1 MHIKRF
7 RAETAGKALMMAKDE
22 FGLDAVILSTKKVK
36 ASENSQAGVKGHLVE
51 VVAAIDFDNEKQPY
65 SGAEK
70 ARDLSVSGKFEK
82 ILGEDIQNKKMES
95 LEEEMKG
102 LKRMV
107 SFIAREVQRDKLSKL
122 SGQNLSLYQDLVGRG
137 LHSSLA
143 YKLIRKSSS
152 LSTKEDTGCEE
163 NIRMNVKGLLSNCI
177 EEAKP
182 VEKGKKEQ
190 KVVAL
195 VGPTGVGKTTTLAK
209 LAALHAFE
217 KKEKVAIL
225 TLDTFRIGAAEQ
237 LKVYGKI
244 MGLPTEVVSNREDIK
259 RYVMNNSDKELV
271 LIDTAGRNYRDEYHM
286 KELMALNELKIPI
299 KFNLVLSLTTRDK
312 ELTETARRFIGLPVE
327 SLIFTKLD
335 ESKSYGTML
344 NVAAAATM
352 PISYFTA
359 GQKVPE
365 DIELATPDKL
375 TDLIF
380 GGSLTLH

>member
-7 RAETAGKALMMAKDE
+7 RAETARQALMMAKDE
-22 FGLDAVILSTKKVK
+22 FGAETVILSTKKVK
-36 ASENSQAGVKGHLVE
+36 DKGTLQSGVGASLVE
-51 VVAAIDFDNEKQPY
+51 VVAAIDFDSEKQPHG
-65 SGAEK
+65 GAEK
-70 ARDLSVSGKFEK
+70 AGAFNQPEKFEK
-82 ILGEDIQNKKMES
+82 ILGEDIQNKKMDS

-107 SFIAREVQRDKLSKL
+107 SFIAREVQKEKLTKL
-122 SGQNLSLYQDLVGRG
+122 SGQKLFLYQNLISRG

-152 LSTKEDTGCEE
+152 ASPEGSAGCEE
-163 NIRMNVKGLLSNCI
+163 NIKTNVKGLLSNCTKEI
-177 EEAKP
+177 KP

-190 KVVAL
+190 RVVTL
-195 VGPTGVGKTTTLAK
+195 IGPTGVGKTTTLAK

-217 KKEKVAIL
+217 KKEKVAVL

-237 LKVYGKI
+237 LKVYGNI
-244 MGLPTEVVSNREDIK
+244 MGLPTEVVSSREDVR
-259 RYVMNNSDKELV
+259 RYVMNNNDKELILV
-271 LIDTAGRNYRDEYHM
+271 DTAGRNYREECHM
-286 KELMALNELKIPI
+286 KELMALSELKIPMT
-299 KFNLVLSLTTRDK
+299 FNLVLSLTTRDK
-312 ELTETARRFIGLPVE
+312 ELTEIAKRFIDLPVE

-335 ESKSYGTML
+335 ESESYGTML
-344 NVAAAATM
+344 NVAAAATR

-365 DIELATPDKL
+365 DIEPATPDKL

-380 GGSLTLH
+380 GESLTVH

>member
-7 RAETAGKALMMAKDE
+7 RAETARKALMMAKDE
-22 FGLDAVILSTKKVK
+22 FGLETVILSTKKVK
-36 ASENSQAGVKGHLVE
+36 DDGNSQPGYGASLVE
-51 VVAAIDFDNEKQPY
+51 VVAAIDFDSEKQRY
-65 SGAEK
+65 GGAEK
-70 ARDLSVSGKFEK
+70 ARDFNKPGKFEK
-82 ILGEDIQNKKMES
+82 ILDEDIQNKKMES
-95 LEEEMKG
+95 LEGEMKG

-107 SFIAREVQRDKLSKL
+107 SFIAREVQKDKLTKL
-122 SGQNLSLYQDLVGRG
+122 SGQKLFLYQNLISRG

-152 LSTKEDTGCEE
+152 VSPGGSTGCEE
-163 NIRMNVKGLLSNCI
+163 NIKMNVKGLLSNCTKGI
-177 EEAKP
+177 KP

-190 KVVAL
+190 RVVTL
-195 VGPTGVGKTTTLAK
+195 IGPTGVGKTTTLAK

-237 LKVYGKI
+237 LKVYGNI
-244 MGLPTEVVSNREDIK
+244 MGLPTEVVSNREEIR
-259 RYVMNNSDKELV
+259 RYVMNNNDKEIILV
-271 LIDTAGRNYRDEYHM
+271 DTAGRNYRAECHI
-286 KELMALNELKIPI
+286 KELMALSELNIPI
-299 KFNLVLSLTTRDK
+299 AFNLVLSLTTRDK
-312 ELTETARRFIGLPVE
+312 ELTEIAKRFIDLPVE

-335 ESKSYGTML
+335 ESESYGTML
-344 NVAAAATM
+344 NVAAAATR
-352 PISYFTA
+352 PISYLTA

-380 GGSLTLH
+380 GGSLTVH

>member
-1 MHIKRF
+1 MQIKRF

-36 ASENSQAGVKGHLVE
+36 DSGISQAGVKGPLVE

-70 ARDLSVSGKFEK
+70 ARDFSPPGKFEK

-95 LEEEMKG
+95 LEEEMRG

-122 SGQNLSLYQDLVGRG
+122 SGQDLSLYQDLVGRG

-143 YKLIRKSSS
+143 YKLIRKSLPLS
-152 LSTKEDTGCEE
+152 LKGDIGRED

-177 EEAKP
+177 EEAKL
-182 VEKGKKEQ
+182 VERGKKKQ

-195 VGPTGVGKTTTLAK
+195 IGPTGVGKTTTLAK

-244 MGLPTEVVSNREDIK
+244 MGLPTAVVSNREDIK

-271 LIDTAGRNYRDEYHM
+271 LLDTTGRNYRDEYHM
-286 KELMALNELKIPI
+286 KELMAINELKIPI

-312 ELTETARRFIGLPVE
+312 ELIETAKRFIRLPVE

-335 ESKSYGTML
+335 ESESYGTML
-344 NVAAAATM
+344 NVVAAATM

-359 GQKVPE
+359 GQRVPE

-375 TDLIF
+375 TDLMF
-380 GGSLTLH
+380 GGSLTVH

>member
-7 RAETAGKALMMAKDE
+7 RAETARKALMMAKDE
-22 FGLDAVILSTKKVK
+22 FGSETVILSTKKVK
-36 ASENSQAGVKGHLVE
+36 DNENSQPGVGASLVE
-51 VVAAIDFDNEKQPY
+51 VVAAIDFDSEKQPY
-65 SGAEK
+65 NGAEK
-70 ARDLSVSGKFEK
+70 ARDFSQPGKFEK

-107 SFIAREVQRDKLSKL
+107 SFIAREVQKDKLTKL
-122 SGQNLSLYQDLVGRG
+122 SGQNLFLYQNLVSRG

-143 YKLIRKSSS
+143 YKLIRKSSPVS
-152 LSTKEDTGCEE
+152 PEGSTGCEE
-163 NIRMNVKGLLSNCI
+163 NIRMNVKGLLSNCTKGI
-177 EEAKP
+177 KP

-190 KVVAL
+190 RVVTL
-195 VGPTGVGKTTTLAK
+195 IGPTGVGKTTTLAK

-237 LKVYGKI
+237 LKVYGNI
-244 MGLPTEVVSNREDIK
+244 MGLPTEVVSNREDIR
-259 RYVMNNSDKELV
+259 RYVMNNNDKELILV
-271 LIDTAGRNYRDEYHM
+271 DTAGRNYRDKYHIQ
-286 KELMALNELKIPI
+286 ELMALSELKIPI
-299 KFNLVLSLTTRDK
+299 AFNLVLSLTTRDK
-312 ELTETARRFIGLPVE
+312 ELAEIAKRFIELPVE

-335 ESKSYGTML
+335 ESESYGTML
-344 NVAAAATM
+344 NVAAAATR

-380 GGSLTLH
+380 GGSLTVH